1 MDGIILFNWLISI
14 IFTICYAYQFF
25 YIFVGLRKKKKL
37 ADAQN
42 QHRYAVVI
50 CARNEQNVIGNL
62 IKSVHNQDYSKKL
75 IDIFVIADNCS
86 DNTAAIARKSG
97 AYVYERFDKIHCGK
111 GYALDWF
118 FKRLKN
124 AGEDK
129 AYDAYIIF
137 DADNVLDTA
146 FVSEMNKVFDKGYK
160 IITSYRNSKNYGKN
174 WITAGYSLWFLR
186 EAKYLNNARMQLGT
200 SCAISGTGFLVS
212 REIIDKNNGWIHH
225 LLTED
230 IEFTVDSIINN
241 EIIGYSAGSILY
253 DEQPEKLSQSCRQRM
268 RWAKGF
274 YQVVGK
280 YGKSLVK
287 GIFGG
292 SFACYDM
299 LMTIFPA
306 LVFTLLTGVVS
317 LAQFI
322 YGCTILS
329 GTTTLNV
336 FLIHCVLPTVSQFT
350 MLYVL
355 MLAVGFITLSTE
367 WSVIRCEGW
376 RKVLHLFTFPV
387 FMITYMPIAIV
398 AFFKKV
404 EWTPITHKVTTTIDD
419 INEDSENKE

>member
-37 ADAQN
+37 TDAQT
-42 QHRYAVVI
+42 QYRYAVVI
-50 CARNEQNVIGNL
+50 CARNEQDVIGNL

-129 AYDAYIIF
+129 AYDAYIVF

-274 YQVVGK
+274 YQVFKK
-280 YGKSLVK
+280 YGARLFK
-287 GIFGG
+287 GALKG
-292 SFACYDM
+292 SFSCFDM
-299 LMTIFPA
+299 LMTIMPA
-306 LVFTLLTGVVS
+306 MLLTLISITMNVIAIPVGILTHS
-317 LAQFI
+317 PDL
-322 YGCTILS
+322 GGLILS
-329 GTTTLNV
+329 LIKTLSGFYVLFFFLGTITTITEWKS
-336 FLIHCVLPTVSQFT
+336 IHCTTKQ
-350 MLYVL
+350 
-355 MLAVGFITLSTE
+355 
-367 WSVIRCEGW
+367 
-376 RKVLHLFTFPV
+376 KVKYLFTFPL
-387 FMITYMPIAIV
+387 FMLTYIPISVIAL
-398 AFFKKV
+398 FCKV
-404 EWTPITHKVTTTIDD
+404 EWKPIQHSVAVTLED
-419 INEDSENKE
+419 ICDKRGISAR

>member
-1 MDGIILFNWLISI
+1 MMKIIILLNGIISV
-14 IFTICYAYQFF
+14 IFAVCYLYQFF
-25 YIFVGLRKKKKL
+25 YVLVGLHKKKTTAEAAK
-37 ADAQN
+37 N
-42 QHRYAVVI
+42 HRYAVVI
-50 CARNEQNVIGNL
+50 SARNESCVIGNL
-62 IKSVHNQDYSKKL
+62 IESVKNQTYPGEL
-75 IDIFVIADNCS
+75 VDIFVIADNCS

-274 YQVVGK
+274 YQVFKK
-280 YGKSLVK
+280 YGARLFK
-287 GIFGG
+287 GALKG
-292 SFACYDM
+292 SFSCFDM
-299 LMTIFPA
+299 LMTIMPA
-306 LVFTLLTGVVS
+306 MLLTLISITMNVIAIPVGILTHS
-317 LAQFI
+317 PDL
-322 YGCTILS
+322 GGLILS
-329 GTTTLNV
+329 LIKTLSGFYVLFFFLGTITTITEWKS
-336 FLIHCVLPTVSQFT
+336 IHCTTKQ
-350 MLYVL
+350 
-355 MLAVGFITLSTE
+355 
-367 WSVIRCEGW
+367 
-376 RKVLHLFTFPV
+376 KVKYLFTFPL
-387 FMITYMPIAIV
+387 FMLTYIPISVIAL
-398 AFFKKV
+398 FCKV
-404 EWTPITHKVTTTIDD
+404 EWKPIQHSVAVTLED
-419 INEDSENKE
+419 ICDKRGISAR